1 MKFFI
6 ATLGCRANQ
15 ADSAAIR
22 ERLLGHSLE
31 EASGHG
37 DADLVIIN
45 SCTVTHQADRE
56 LRQLVRRFH
65 RENPAARLIVTGC
78 YAQRSPH
85 ELAEL
90 EGVSCVIDNSNKG
103 RIAEIVMSELEN
115 RQDGTYCAGARIY
128 HDDIMGQRMLDLA
141 SFIETGGKTRPFIK
155 IQDGCDAR
163 CSYCI
168 IPAVR
173 GRGRSAPPDMVV
185 ARIKEL
191 VAAGFK
197 EAVLTGI
204 HLGTYGQKLAERTTL
219 AALIRRI
226 LDETDLPRLRIG
238 SVEPMRFPRELIAIA
253 AETERIARH
262 FHLPL
267 QSGSDRILRL
277 MQRAYTA
284 ERYLRIIDE
293 IRERLPDAAIG
304 ADVIAGFPGETE
316 SDHRLTLE
324 LVERS
329 PLTYL
334 HVFTYSRRDGT
345 PAASLPDQVDDKA
358 ARRRSEELRRLSQQK
373 DFAFRSRFQG
383 RTLSVLTLAEDEGD
397 ECLSA
402 LSSNYFK
409 VRLPKAGL
417 KPNCLLEVQVVEV
430 REKDLLAQ
438 PLSSQNGGAR
448 V

>member
-15 ADSAAIR
+15 ADSAVIR

-31 EASGHG
+31 EAGWHG

-56 LRQLVRRFH
+56 LRHLVRRFH
-65 RENPAARLIVTGC
+65 RENPAAQLIVTGC
-78 YAQRSPH
+78 YAQRSPE
-85 ELAEL
+85 ELAGL
-90 EGVSCVIDNSNKG
+90 EGVNCVIDNSNKG
-103 RIAEIVMSELEN
+103 RIAEIVISELES
-115 RQDGTYCAGARIY
+115 RQDGTYCAGARVY
-128 HDDIMGQRMLDLA
+128 HDDIREQRTLDLA
-141 SFIETGGKTRPFIK
+141 SFMETGGKTRPFIK
-155 IQDGCDAR
+155 IQDGCDAH

-173 GRGRSAPPDMVV
+173 GRGRSASPDMVV

-197 EAVLTGI
+197 EVVLTGI
-204 HLGTYGQKLAERTTL
+204 HLGTYGQKLVERTTL

-253 AETERIARH
+253 AETDRIARH

-277 MQRAYTA
+277 MQRAYTG
-284 ERYLRIIDE
+284 ERYLWIIGE

-304 ADVIAGFPGETE
+304 ADVIVGFPGETE
-316 SDHRLTLE
+316 ADHRLTCE
-324 LVERS
+324 LVESS

-334 HVFTYSRRDGT
+334 HVFTYSRREGT
-345 PAASLPDQVDDKA
+345 PAASLPDQVDGST
-358 ARRRSEELRRLSQQK
+358 ARRRSEELRRLSQAK
-373 DFAFRSRFQG
+373 DFSFRSSFQG
-383 RTLSVLTLAEDEGD
+383 RTLSVLTLSEGGD
-397 ECLSA
+397 DKYISA

-409 VRLPKAGL
+409 VRLPNVDL
-417 KPNCLLEVQVVEV
+417 EPNCLLKARAVAVGD
-430 REKDLLAQ
+430 KDILAQ
-438 PLSSQNGGAR
+438 PLYGETTGER
-448 V
+448 I